1 MVIYLQHPLHGRKVA
16 TSDLEAKA
24 DYANGWE
31 RFDPVAPQDVEP
43 SEPPVPVNALEPK
56 RRRKTIE

>member
-1 MVIYLQHPLHGRKVA
+1 MVIYLRHPQHGRKVA

-31 RFDPVAPQDVEP
+31 GYDPTQLLVEPVADA
-43 SEPPVPVNALEPK
+43 VPVNALEGK
-56 RRRKTIE
+56 RRRKTVD